1 MIAIFSTF
9 FLMDDNHFGVILEV
23 FNMLEVRRKLI
34 SFSFYHPYQHVEK
47 VVTFPKEYVSK
58 FGYKDMKHKSSIILL
73 YFQLHTKK
81 NCRNSG
87 NLFFL

>member
-1 MIAIFSTF
+1 
-9 FLMDDNHFGVILEV
+9 MDDSHFGVILEV
-23 FNMLEVRRKLI
+23 FNMPKVRRKII
-34 SFSFYHPYQHVEK
+34 SSFFNHPYQHVEK
-47 VVTFPKEYVSK
+47 VATFPKEYVGK

-73 YFQLHTKK
+73 YFQLLTRK